1 MLHPSTF
8 ASVSGEWTSRDMPQ
22 LSGQPFA
29 VKEQETA
36 NVFIGISLRKVFWTK
51 EHPVCIRSMCLSANH
66 TEDRTS
72 DKRL

>member
-8 ASVSGEWTSRDMPQ
+8 ANVSGEWTSRNMHQ

-29 VKEQETA
+29 VEEQETA
-36 NVFIGISLRKVFWTK
+36 NVFIGTSPRKVFWTK
-51 EHPVCIRSMCLSANH
+51 EHPVYIRSTCLSANH

-72 DKRL
+72 DQKL